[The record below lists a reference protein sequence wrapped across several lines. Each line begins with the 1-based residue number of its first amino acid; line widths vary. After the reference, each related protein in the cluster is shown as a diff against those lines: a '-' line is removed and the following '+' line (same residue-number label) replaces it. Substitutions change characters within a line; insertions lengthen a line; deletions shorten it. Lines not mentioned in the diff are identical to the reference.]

1 VSVRAEA
8 VSAERPSREAAAAEA
23 AAAAAEA
30 TATAA
35 SDLDRRGLGLLGF
48 AHLSV
53 DLCQA
58 ATPALLPF
66 FVERRGYSYA
76 AAGALVFA
84 ATVGSSLIQPLFGH
98 AADRLKLPWLM
109 PAGVLLAGAGIGLA
123 GVAPSYA
130 LTFAAIVLS
139 GIGVAAFHPEGARH
153 ANYASGASKA
163 RGMSLFAVGGNAGF
177 ALGPALTTVCVLAFG
192 LPGTLLLALIPG
204 AAGVTLLVKRARLH
218 GLRVRGAAAAEARPD
233 AALQDRW
240 GPFARLTA
248 LISLRSCVHFGL
260 LAFVPVWFVTT
271 LGTSEAAGNAAL
283 TAMLAA
289 GAVGTVIGGRIADT
303 VGRRTILLGAL
314 ALAGPALVAFIQAP
328 IGLAFPLIALT
339 GMLVVGTFAITVVL
353 GQEYLPNR
361 LGMAS
366 GVTLGAAIGV
376 GGAIAPLLG
385 ALADAQGIEAA
396 MWTIAALPPAALA
409 VGLTLPGQVPKTR
422 SPASP
427 SPGRI

>member
-1 VSVRAEA
+1 VS
-8 VSAERPSREAAAAEA
+8 A
-23 AAAAAEA
+23 AAAAAA
-30 TATAA
+30 QAPAA
-35 SDLDRRGLGLLGF
+35 DLDRRGLGLLGF

-84 ATVGSSLIQPLFGH
+84 ATVGSSFIQPLFGH

-139 GIGVAAFHPEGARH
+139 GIGVAAFHPEAARH
-153 ANYASGASKA
+153 ANYASGTQKA
-163 RGMSLFAVGGNAGF
+163 RGMSLFALGGNAGF
-177 ALGPALTTVCVLAFG
+177 ALGPILTTACVLVAG
-192 LPGTLLLALIPG
+192 LPGTLLVALVPAAAAATLA
-204 AAGVTLLVKRARLH
+204 AKRARIGAVRAR
-218 GLRVRGAAAAEARPD
+218 GLEAAGTGEGPQSD
-233 AALQDRW
+233 QW
-240 GPFARLTA
+240 GPFARLTGV
-248 LISLRSCVHFGL
+248 ISLRSCVHFGL
-260 LAFVPVWFVTT
+260 LSFVPVWFVTQ
-271 LGTSEAAGNAAL
+271 LGTSEAAGNIAL
-283 TAMLAA
+283 TAMLASGAA
-289 GAVGTVIGGRIADT
+289 GTLIGGRIADR

-314 ALAGPALVAFIQAP
+314 ALAGPVILAFIQAP
-328 IGLAFPLIALT
+328 TGLAFVLIALT
-339 GMLVVGTFAITVVL
+339 GMLVVGTFAITVVI

-385 ALADAQGIEAA
+385 ALADSQGIEAA
-396 MWTIAALPPAALA
+396 LWTIAALPPAALA
-409 VGLTLPGQVPKTR
+409 LGLTLPAQVPKTR

>member
-1 VSVRAEA
+1 VN
-8 VSAERPSREAAAAEA
+8 PAA
-23 AAAAAEA
+23 
-30 TATAA
+30 
-35 SDLDRRGLGLLGF
+35 DLDRRGLGLLGF

-84 ATVGSSLIQPLFGH
+84 ATVGSSFIQPLFGH

-153 ANYASGASKA
+153 ANYASGVQKA
-163 RGMSLFAVGGNAGF
+163 RGMSLFALGGNAGF
-177 ALGPALTTVCVLAFG
+177 ALGPALTTGAVLAFG
-192 LPGTLLLALIPG
+192 LPGTLLVAVLPAS
-204 AAGVTLLVKRARLH
+204 AAATLVVKREWLH
-218 GLRVRGAAAAEARPD
+218 ALRARGAAD
-233 AALQDRW
+233 AAAAASAGTRRHDQW

-248 LISLRSCVHFGL
+248 VISLRSCVHFGL
-260 LAFVPVWFVTT
+260 LAFVPVWFVTQ
-271 LGTSEAAGNAAL
+271 LDTSEAAGNAAL
-283 TAMLAA
+283 TAMLASGAA
-289 GAVGTVIGGRIADT
+289 GTLIGGRIADR
-303 VGRRTILLGAL
+303 VGRRNILLAAL
-314 ALAGPALVAFIQAP
+314 ALSGPAILAFIHAP
-328 IGLAFPLIALT
+328 TGLAFPLIALT

-385 ALADAQGIEAA
+385 VLADAQGIEAA

>member
-1 VSVRAEA
+1 MS
-8 VSAERPSREAAAAEA
+8 A
-23 AAAAAEA
+23 AAAAAA
-30 TATAA
+30 QAPA

-84 ATVGSSLIQPLFGH
+84 ATVGSSFIQPLFGH

-109 PAGVLLAGAGIGLA
+109 PGGVLLAGAGIGLA

-130 LTFAAIVLS
+130 LTFAAIVVS

-153 ANYASGASKA
+153 ANYASGSSKA
-163 RGMSLFAVGGNAGF
+163 QGMSLFALGGNAGF
-177 ALGPALTTVCVLAFG
+177 ALGPALTTGAVLAVG
-192 LPGTLLLALIPG
+192 LPGTLLVAVVPALG
-204 AAGVTLLVKRARLH
+204 AAALLVKRSRLS
-218 GLRVRGAAAAEARPD
+218 GLRARGAEAAAAARARVRQVD
-233 AALQDRW
+233 QW
-240 GPFARLTA
+240 GPFARLTGV
-248 LISLRSCVHFGL
+248 ISLRSCVHFGL
-260 LAFVPVWFVTT
+260 LSFVPVWFVTQ
-271 LGTSEAAGNAAL
+271 LGTSEAAGNIAL
-283 TAMLAA
+283 TAMLASGAA
-289 GAVGTVIGGRIADT
+289 GTLIGGRIADR

-314 ALAGPALVAFIQAP
+314 ALAGPVILAFIQAP
-328 IGLAFPLIALT
+328 TGLAFVLIALT
-339 GMLVVGTFAITVVL
+339 GMLVVGTFAITVVI

-385 ALADAQGIEAA
+385 ALADSQGIEAA
-396 MWTIAALPPAALA
+396 LWMIAALPPAALA
-409 VGLTLPGQVPKTR
+409 LGLTLPAQVPKTR

>member
-1 VSVRAEA
+1 MSVAHEA
-8 VSAERPSREAAAAEA
+8 GVAPPAAAPP
-23 AAAAAEA
+23 
-30 TATAA
+30 
-35 SDLDRRGLGLLGF
+35 SPDLDRRGLGLLGF

-66 FVERRGYSYA
+66 FVDRRGYSYA

-84 ATVGSSLIQPLFGH
+84 ATVGSSFIQPLFGH

-139 GIGVAAFHPEGARH
+139 GIGVAAFHPEAARH
-153 ANYASGASKA
+153 ANYASGVQKA
-163 RGMSLFAVGGNAGF
+163 RGMSLFALGGNAGF
-177 ALGPALTTVCVLAFG
+177 ALGPALTTGCVLAFG
-192 LPGTLLLALIPG
+192 LGGTLVVALVPAAAGAVLLA
-204 AAGVTLLVKRARLH
+204 KRIRLS
-218 GLRVRGAAAAEARPD
+218 GLRARGAAD
-233 AALQDRW
+233 AAATAGTRHPDQW

-248 LISLRSCVHFGL
+248 VISLRSVVHFGL
-260 LAFVPVWFVTT
+260 LSFVPVWFVTQ
-271 LGTSEAAGNAAL
+271 LDTSEAAGNAAL
-283 TAMLAA
+283 TAMLASGAA
-289 GAVGTVIGGRIADT
+289 GTLIGGRIADR

-314 ALAGPALVAFIQAP
+314 ALSGPALLAFIQAP
-328 IGLAFPLIALT
+328 VGLAFPLIALT

-385 ALADAQGIEAA
+385 ALADSQGIEAA
-396 MWTIAALPPAALA
+396 LWTIAALPPAALA